1 MFFAGQL
8 PRPPWET
15 RTHVEQSV
23 KRLERAG
30 TISGTYAER
39 FRLHT
44 LQSRFATF
52 VDLWDR
58 GLRAREEGRP
68 GPFSRKGRGEAA
80 AAAAQGDRVVY
91 VTVFADPVHELDRLR
106 ELYERITDV
115 RRELGEAQVPFHK
128 FAGLIR
134 DKVAVLK
141 KRGAPEVAFRVTV
154 HDGKITFIGPGP
166 EGHAGRLGGSAAGR
180 RRQRRARQRVE
191 VRSGNEPGAGR
202 PPRAKSGRGR

>member
-1 MFFAGQL
+1 MIRGSEFDQALRALEADLRKLEAEYNMFFAGQL

-15 RTHVEQSV
+15 RTHVEQTV
-23 KRLERAG
+23 KRLERTG

-44 LQSRFATF
+44 LQSRLATF

-68 GPFSRKGRGEAA
+68 GPFSRKGRSEAA
-80 AAAAQGDRVVY
+80 AQPQGDRVVY
-91 VTVFADPVHELDRLR
+91 VTVFSDPVHELDRLR
-106 ELYERITDV
+106 ELYERITEV
-115 RRELGEAQVPFHK
+115 RQELGEAQVPFHK

-134 DKVAVLK
+134 DKVATLR

-154 HDGKITFIGPGP
+154 HDAKITFSARGMKGTPG
-166 EGHAGRLGGSAAGR
+166 G
-180 RRQRRARQRVE
+180 
-191 VRSGNEPGAGR
+191 
-202 PPRAKSGRGR
+202 

>member
-1 MFFAGQL
+1 MPRGSTIENDLHKLEAEYNMFFAGQL

-15 RTHVEQSV
+15 RSHVEQSV

-30 TISGTYAER
+30 AVSGTYADR
-39 FRLHT
+39 FRLQT

-68 GPFSRKGRGEAA
+68 GPFARRGRSEAKA
-80 AAAAQGDRVVY
+80 VVHGDRVVH
-91 VTVFADPVHELDRLR
+91 VTVISDPVHELDRLR
-106 ELYERITDV
+106 ELYERVTDV
-115 RRELGEAQVPFHK
+115 RRELGEVQVPFHK

-134 DKVAVLK
+134 DKVSVLK

-154 HDGKITFIGPGP
+154 HGGKVTFSARGLKSTPG
-166 EGHAGRLGGSAAGR
+166 G
-180 RRQRRARQRVE
+180 
-191 VRSGNEPGAGR
+191 
-202 PPRAKSGRGR
+202 

>member
-1 MFFAGQL
+1 VRRGSEIEADLHTLEADLRKLEAEYNMYFAGQL

-15 RTHVEQSV
+15 RAHVEQSI

-30 TISGTYAER
+30 AISGTYADR
-39 FRLHT
+39 FRLST

-68 GPFSRKGRGEAA
+68 GPFAHRGRGDAPAA
-80 AAAAQGDRVVY
+80 VQSDRVVY
-91 VTVFADPVHELDRLR
+91 VTVFSDPVREMDRLR

-115 RRELGEAQVPFHK
+115 RREIGEPQVPFHK

-134 DKVAVLK
+134 DKVSVLK
-141 KRGAPEVAFRVTV
+141 ERGAPEVAFRVTV
-154 HDGKITFIGPGP
+154 EHGKVTF
-166 EGHAGRLGGSAAGR
+166 SA
-180 RRQRRARQRVE
+180 
-191 VRSGNEPGAGR
+191 
-202 PPRAKSGRGR
+202 RGLKGTPCG

>member
-1 MFFAGQL
+1 MLRGSELDRDLRKLEADLRKLEAEYNMFFAGQL

-15 RTHVEQSV
+15 RANVEQTI
-23 KRLERAG
+23 KRLERTG

-68 GPFSRKGRGEAA
+68 GPFSRKERGEAA
-80 AAAAQGDRVVY
+80 GQPPGERVVY
-91 VTVFADPVHELDRLR
+91 VTVFSDPVHELDRLR
-106 ELYERITDV
+106 ELYDRMAEV
-115 RRELGEAQVPFHK
+115 RQELGEVQVPFHK

-134 DKVAVLK
+134 DKVSGFK

-154 HDGKITFIGPGP
+154 HDGKLTF
-166 EGHAGRLGGSAAGR
+166 SARGLK
-180 RRQRRARQRVE
+180 
-191 VRSGNEPGAGR
+191 GR
-202 PPRAKSGRGR
+202 PGG

>member
-1 MFFAGQL
+1 MARGSDIDQDLHKLEADLRKLEAEYNMFFAGQL

-15 RTHVEQSV
+15 RAQLEQTV

-39 FRLHT
+39 FRLQT
-44 LQSRFATF
+44 LQSRLATF

-68 GPFSRKGRGEAA
+68 GPFARKGRNEAA
-80 AAAAQGDRVVY
+80 PQPQGDRLVH
-91 VTVFADPVHELDRLR
+91 VTVFADPAGELDRLR
-106 ELYERITDV
+106 ELYERVAEV
-115 RRELGEAQVPFHK
+115 RQELGEAQVPFHK

-134 DKVAVLK
+134 EKINGFK

-154 HDGKITFIGPGP
+154 RDGKITF
-166 EGHAGRLGGSAAGR
+166 SA
-180 RRQRRARQRVE
+180 
-191 VRSGNEPGAGR
+191 
-202 PPRAKSGRGR
+202 RGLKGTPDA

>member
-1 MFFAGQL
+1 MPRGSALENDLHKLEADLRKLEAEYNMFFAGQL

-15 RTHVEQSV
+15 RSHVEQSV

-30 TISGTYAER
+30 AVSGTYADR
-39 FRLHT
+39 FRLQT
-44 LQSRFATF
+44 LQSRLATF

-68 GPFSRKGRGEAA
+68 GPFARRGRGEAQA
-80 AAAAQGDRVVY
+80 VVHGDRVVY
-91 VTVFADPVHELDRLR
+91 VTVFSDPVHELDRLR

-115 RRELGEAQVPFHK
+115 RRELGEVQVPFHK

-134 DKVAVLK
+134 DKVTVLK

-154 HDGKITFIGPGP
+154 HDGKVTFTARGLKGAPGD
-166 EGHAGRLGGSAAGR
+166 
-180 RRQRRARQRVE
+180 
-191 VRSGNEPGAGR
+191 
-202 PPRAKSGRGR
+202 

>member
-1 MFFAGQL
+1 VIRGSEFDQALRALEADLRKLEAEYNMFFAGQL

-15 RTHVEQSV
+15 RTHVEQTV
-23 KRLERAG
+23 KRLERTG

-68 GPFSRKGRGEAA
+68 GPFSRRGRSEAA
-80 AAAAQGDRVVY
+80 AQPQGDRVVY
-91 VTVFADPVHELDRLR
+91 VTVFSDPVHELDRLR
-106 ELYERITDV
+106 ELYERITEV
-115 RRELGEAQVPFHK
+115 RQELGEAQVPFHR

-134 DKVAVLK
+134 DKVATLK

-154 HDGKITFIGPGP
+154 HDAKITFSARGMKGTPG
-166 EGHAGRLGGSAAGR
+166 G
-180 RRQRRARQRVE
+180 
-191 VRSGNEPGAGR
+191 
-202 PPRAKSGRGR
+202 

>member
-1 MFFAGQL
+1 VIRGSEFDQALRALEADLRKLEAEYNMFFAGQL

-15 RTHVEQSV
+15 RTHVEQTV
-23 KRLERAG
+23 KRLERTG

-68 GPFSRKGRGEAA
+68 GPFSRKGRSEAA
-80 AAAAQGDRVVY
+80 AQPQGDRVVY
-91 VTVFADPVHELDRLR
+91 VTVFSDPVHELDRLR
-106 ELYERITDV
+106 ELYERITEV
-115 RRELGEAQVPFHK
+115 RQELGEAQVPFHR

-134 DKVAVLK
+134 DKVATLK

-154 HDGKITFIGPGP
+154 HDAKITFSARGMKGTPG
-166 EGHAGRLGGSAAGR
+166 G
-180 RRQRRARQRVE
+180 
-191 VRSGNEPGAGR
+191 
-202 PPRAKSGRGR
+202 

>member
-1 MFFAGQL
+1 VLRGSDLDRDLRKLEADLRKLEAEYNMFFAGQL

-15 RTHVEQSV
+15 RAHVEQTV

-30 TISGTYAER
+30 AISGTYAER

-68 GPFSRKGRGEAA
+68 GPFSRKGRGEAGPQ
-80 AAAAQGDRVVY
+80 AQGERVVY
-91 VTVFADPVHELDRLR
+91 VTVFSDPKEELDQLR
-106 ELYERITDV
+106 ELYERITEV
-115 RRELGEAQVPFHK
+115 REELGEGQVPFHK

-134 DKVAVLK
+134 DKVNAFK

-154 HDGKITFIGPGP
+154 QSGKITFSARG
-166 EGHAGRLGGSAAGR
+166 LKGSEA
-180 RRQRRARQRVE
+180 
-191 VRSGNEPGAGR
+191 P
-202 PPRAKSGRGR
+202 

>member
-1 MFFAGQL
+1 VLRGSDLEQDLRKLEADLRKLEAEYNMFFAGQL

-15 RTHVEQSV
+15 RAHVEQTV

-30 TISGTYAER
+30 TISGTYADR

-68 GPFSRKGRGEAA
+68 GPFARKGSGEAA
-80 AAAAQGDRVVY
+80 ARPPSDRVVY

-106 ELYERITDV
+106 DLYERITEV
-115 RRELGEAQVPFHK
+115 RQELGESQVPFHK

-134 DKVAVLK
+134 DKVSGFK

-154 HDGKITFIGPGP
+154 HDGKITFSARGLKGTPG
-166 EGHAGRLGGSAAGR
+166 R
-180 RRQRRARQRVE
+180 
-191 VRSGNEPGAGR
+191 
-202 PPRAKSGRGR
+202 

>member
-1 MFFAGQL
+1 VARGSDIDQDLHKLEADLRKLEAEYNMFFAGQL

-15 RTHVEQSV
+15 RAQLEQTV

-39 FRLHT
+39 FRLQT
-44 LQSRFATF
+44 LQSRLATF

-68 GPFSRKGRGEAA
+68 GPFARKGRSEAA
-80 AAAAQGDRVVY
+80 PQPQGDRLVH
-91 VTVFADPVHELDRLR
+91 VTVFADPAGELDRLR
-106 ELYERITDV
+106 ELYERVAEV
-115 RRELGEAQVPFHK
+115 RQELGEAQVPFHK

-134 DKVAVLK
+134 EKINGFK

-154 HDGKITFIGPGP
+154 RDGKITF
-166 EGHAGRLGGSAAGR
+166 SA
-180 RRQRRARQRVE
+180 
-191 VRSGNEPGAGR
+191 
-202 PPRAKSGRGR
+202 RGLKGTPDA

>member
-1 MFFAGQL
+1 MIRGSEFDQALRALEADLRKLEAEYNMFFAGQL

-15 RTHVEQSV
+15 RTHVEQTV
-23 KRLERAG
+23 KRLERTG

-68 GPFSRKGRGEAA
+68 GPFSRKGRSEAA
-80 AAAAQGDRVVY
+80 AQPQGDRVVY
-91 VTVFADPVHELDRLR
+91 VTVFSDPVHELDRLR
-106 ELYERITDV
+106 ELYERITEV
-115 RRELGEAQVPFHK
+115 RQELGEAQVPFHR

-134 DKVAVLK
+134 DKVATLK

-154 HDGKITFIGPGP
+154 HDAKITFSARGMKGTPG
-166 EGHAGRLGGSAAGR
+166 G
-180 RRQRRARQRVE
+180 
-191 VRSGNEPGAGR
+191 
-202 PPRAKSGRGR
+202 

>member
-1 MFFAGQL
+1 VLRGSELEQDLRKLEADLRKLEAEYNMFFAGQL

-15 RTHVEQSV
+15 RAHVEQTV

-30 TISGTYAER
+30 TISGTYADR

-68 GPFSRKGRGEAA
+68 GPFARKGSGEAA
-80 AAAAQGDRVVY
+80 ARPQSDRVVY

-106 ELYERITDV
+106 ELYERVTEV
-115 RRELGEAQVPFHK
+115 RKELGESQVPFHK

-134 DKVAVLK
+134 DKVSGFK
-141 KRGAPEVAFRVTV
+141 ERGAPEVAFRVTV
-154 HDGKITFIGPGP
+154 HDGKITFSARGLKGTPG
-166 EGHAGRLGGSAAGR
+166 R
-180 RRQRRARQRVE
+180 
-191 VRSGNEPGAGR
+191 
-202 PPRAKSGRGR
+202 

>member
-1 MFFAGQL
+1 VARGSDIEHSLLKLEADLRKLEAEYNMFFADQL

-15 RTHVEQSV
+15 RTRVDESV
-23 KRLERAG
+23 KKLERTCAV
-30 TISGTYAER
+30 SGTYAER

-52 VDLWDR
+52 VELWDR

-68 GPFSRKGRGEAA
+68 GPFGHRRHGEAA
-80 AAAAQGDRVVY
+80 HADRDDRVVY
-91 VTVFADPVHELDRLR
+91 VTVFADPSEELDRLR

-134 DKVAVLK
+134 DKVAGFR

-154 HDGKITFIGPGP
+154 HEGRITF
-166 EGHAGRLGGSAAGR
+166 SA
-180 RRQRRARQRVE
+180 
-191 VRSGNEPGAGR
+191 
-202 PPRAKSGRGR
+202 RGLKGTPAD

>member
-1 MFFAGQL
+1 MARGSDLDQDLNKLEADLRKLEAEYNMFFAGQL

-15 RTHVEQSV
+15 RAHVEATV

-30 TISGTYAER
+30 AISGTYAER

-68 GPFSRKGRGEAA
+68 GPFSRKGRGDAA
-80 AAAAQGDRVVY
+80 VQPRGDRVVY
-91 VTVFADPVHELDRLR
+91 VTVFSDPVREMDRLQD
-106 ELYERITDV
+106 LYERITDV
-115 RRELGEAQVPFHK
+115 RQELGEPQVPFHK

-134 DKVAVLK
+134 DKVSAFK

-154 HDGKITFIGPGP
+154 HEGKITF
-166 EGHAGRLGGSAAGR
+166 SARGLK
-180 RRQRRARQRVE
+180 
-191 VRSGNEPGAGR
+191 GTPGA
-202 PPRAKSGRGR
+202 

>member
-1 MFFAGQL
+1 VIRGSEFDQALRALEADLRKLEAEYNMFFAGQL

-15 RTHVEQSV
+15 RTHVEQTV
-23 KRLERAG
+23 KRLERTG

-44 LQSRFATF
+44 LQSRLATF

-68 GPFSRKGRGEAA
+68 GPFSRKGRSEAA
-80 AAAAQGDRVVY
+80 AQPQGDRVVY
-91 VTVFADPVHELDRLR
+91 VTVFSDPVHELDRLR
-106 ELYERITDV
+106 ELYERITEV
-115 RRELGEAQVPFHK
+115 RQELGEAQVPFHK

-134 DKVAVLK
+134 DKVATLR

-154 HDGKITFIGPGP
+154 HDAKITFSARGMKGTPG
-166 EGHAGRLGGSAAGR
+166 G
-180 RRQRRARQRVE
+180 
-191 VRSGNEPGAGR
+191 
-202 PPRAKSGRGR
+202 

>member
-1 MFFAGQL
+1 MLRGSDLDRDLRKLEADLRQLEAEYNMFFAGQL

-15 RTHVEQSV
+15 RAHVEQTI

-30 TISGTYAER
+30 AISGTYAER

-44 LQSRFATF
+44 LQSRFAAF

-68 GPFSRKGRGEAA
+68 GPFSHKGRGQAGPQA
-80 AAAAQGDRVVY
+80 PGDRVVY
-91 VTVFADPVHELDRLR
+91 VTVFSEPVK
-106 ELYERITDV
+106 
-115 RRELGEAQVPFHK
+115 ELGEAQVPFHR

-134 DKVAVLK
+134 DKVGTFK

-154 HDGKITFIGPGP
+154 HDGKITFTARGLKGTPG
-166 EGHAGRLGGSAAGR
+166 S
-180 RRQRRARQRVE
+180 
-191 VRSGNEPGAGR
+191 
-202 PPRAKSGRGR
+202 